1 LLFKINYVRHHKQ
14 TAVALI
20 WTIESQAPT
29 EDVEII
35 VNGVLAY
42 GRAQATDGNAEAIS
56 CLVRDA
62 GYVVAGGSGRTEYR
76 RLFVNHLWVAQQLR
90 GQGIGTRVL
99 LELEAV
105 ASQRGCQ
112 DAIIE
117 TLDDS
122 VAAFYTRLGYG
133 LVALVP
139 RYVGP
144 FNRHIMRKPS
154 LTAAR

>member
-1 LLFKINYVRHHKQ
+1 M
-14 TAVALI
+14 ALI

-29 EDVEII
+29 EDVAIV
-35 VNGVLAY
+35 VNGIFAQ

-62 GYVVAGGSGRTEYR
+62 GCVVAGGSGRTEYR

-105 ASQRGCQ
+105 ALQRGCQ
-112 DAIIE
+112 DIVVRVSLQEIVLSLILRAIS
-117 TLDDS
+117 T
-122 VAAFYTRLGYG
+122 V
-133 LVALVP
+133 
-139 RYVGP
+139 
-144 FNRHIMRKPS
+144 
-154 LTAAR
+154 